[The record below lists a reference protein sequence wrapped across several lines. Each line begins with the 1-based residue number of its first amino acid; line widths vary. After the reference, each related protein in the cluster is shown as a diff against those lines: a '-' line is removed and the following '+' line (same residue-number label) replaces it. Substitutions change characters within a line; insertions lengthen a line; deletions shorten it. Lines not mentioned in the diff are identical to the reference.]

1 MFPFYFFKRWPHLG
15 CFLEIQLKL
24 WWPYQL
30 STNLWWL
37 WHPSL
42 VSLASVL
49 SFPWRVLFWTKS
61 GPFYALYAALKKE
74 AIPPKKKLEPVL
86 KGVVGRRSRISW
98 VNKEVKLLH
107 QKQFLKVK
115 KKKKIRQLVISFVR
129 QYDVISFVR
138 QHEDWVSPHSVE
150 KFLCCYVDSL
160 VFLGYRVWQWRFWIS
175 GEWCSL
181 SHMVSDLLFPPSA
194 PTSGRMLG
202 LLLCFDSKSGHIK
215 SILKWPINLYPV

>member
-115 KKKKIRQLVISFVR
+115 KKKKDSSACNFICKTVRCNFICKTARGLSF
-129 QYDVISFVR
+129 
-138 QHEDWVSPHSVE
+138 SP
-150 KFLCCYVDSL
+150 
-160 VFLGYRVWQWRFWIS
+160 
-175 GEWCSL
+175 L
-181 SHMVSDLLFPPSA
+181 SWKIP
-194 PTSGRMLG
+194 
-202 LLLCFDSKSGHIK
+202 LLLCRLTGFFR
-215 SILKWPINLYPV
+215 L